1 MLGMDIMKT
10 LLMPVVACMALGAG
24 AQDFGK
30 HFADSTLRLDYVFGG
45 TASVG
50 GPADCT
56 VLFDGG
62 VRTPGWAGRRHNL
75 DSVPLRGNGKLTLR
89 DAKTGEAMYATS
101 FSTLYQEWLTT
112 AEAQRRPR
120 AFENSFLV
128 PVPLRKAVAEVVLYD
143 SGDGILGRIEH
154 EVDPADILLADRGG
168 MASNPHRYIH
178 RGGDPREVI
187 DVAILAEGYTAQ
199 ETEKFYHDAGVAV
212 EAILAHEPFRSRAGD
227 FNFVA
232 VAAPSIDSGVSVP
245 RLGAW
250 CSTAVGSNFSTFY
263 SDRYLTTANVKRIH
277 DCLVN
282 IPYEH
287 VVILANTPEY
297 GGGGIYNFYTLT
309 TAGHENF
316 RPVVVHEFGHSFGG
330 LADEYFYDDDDLATA
345 MYRTDVE
352 PWEQNLTTLADFPS
366 KWQDM
371 LALSVPVPTPAQ
383 GASVH
388 QVGAYEG
395 GGYQSKGVYRPAIDC
410 RMRTNT
416 AKGFCP
422 VCSRAI
428 SRLIDFYIK

>member
-1 MLGMDIMKT
+1 M
-10 LLMPVVACMALGAG
+10 
-24 AQDFGK
+24 
-30 HFADSTLRLDYVFGG
+30 
-45 TASVG
+45 
-50 GPADCT
+50 
-56 VLFDGG
+56 
-62 VRTPGWAGRRHNL
+62 
-75 DSVPLRGNGKLTLR
+75 
-89 DAKTGEAMYATS
+89 
-101 FSTLYQEWLTT
+101 
-112 AEAQRRPR
+112 
-120 AFENSFLV
+120 
-128 PVPLRKAVAEVVLYD
+128 
-143 SGDGILGRIEH
+143 
-154 EVDPADILLADRGG
+154 
-168 MASNPHRYIH
+168 
-178 RGGDPREVI
+178 
-187 DVAILAEGYTAQ
+187 
-199 ETEKFYHDAGVAV
+199 
-212 EAILAHEPFRSRAGD
+212 
-227 FNFVA
+227 
-232 VAAPSIDSGVSVP
+232 
-245 RLGAW
+245 
-250 CSTAVGSNFSTFY
+250 GSNFSTFY

-371 LALSVPVPTPAQ
+371 LAPSVTVPTPAQ

-422 VCSRAI
+422 VCTRAI